1 MHLSDTER
9 VYTNSHYC
17 LKLMTECHSHYC
29 LKLMTECLYSWSAKT
44 DPADV
49 ARVEKQTVIC
59 TALERDTLPRPKN
72 NARSQLGVWM
82 SPEDMDHELNLRFP
96 SCMRG
101 MLSVFFSLM
110 LSVCRSVCLF
120 SLSLSLL
127 YVPSNRK

>member
-1 MHLSDTER
+1 
-9 VYTNSHYC
+9 
-17 LKLMTECHSHYC
+17 
-29 LKLMTECLYSWSAKT
+29 MTECLYSWSAKT

-82 SPEDMDHELNLRFP
+82 SPEDMEHELNLRFP
-96 SCMRG
+96 GCMRG

-120 SLSLSLL
+120 SLSLSLFISL
-127 YVPSNRK
+127 ICSIQ